1 MSFTW
6 GRRDGA
12 RLSRME
18 GAHALLMMKG
28 RQTSRWV
35 EVQWWG
41 RAGVKGGEVKRVK
54 VEEAEVKWAKAE
66 GPGPR

>member
-41 RAGVKGGEVKRVK
+41 RCRGAGVERVE
-54 VEEAEVKWAKAE
+54 VEEAEVKRAEAE
-66 GPGPR
+66 GPRPR